1 LDADFCRLTG
11 SCSNLSK
18 HHLKDGIRHDKPL
31 EELGRTYERF
41 GDDFDDLFRSGNHN
55 VTRTAQHYLC
65 GLMQAEKRNM
75 ERMAEAVPDS
85 DDQVLQNFL
94 THSSWDHRAVM
105 DRVARKA
112 DALLGAD
119 RGVGL
124 YLDESAFQKKGD
136 KSVGV
141 ARQWNGRLGK
151 QDNCQVGVFGA
162 LGRGN
167 QVSLIDARLYLPKEW
182 TEDPR
187 RCEHAAVPPAQ
198 QVHRTKLELAQ
209 EIVRHARQSGLR
221 FEWVGMDGLY
231 GQSLELLES
240 LQAQGETFLAEIH
253 SDRQIYLT
261 DPAPYLPRQEPGRG
275 RPRVRYHSDA
285 RAVEVRK
292 WVKTQPASAWRKKTL
307 RNTTKGDLIVEVLH
321 QRVWLWDR
329 HSPTAQCW
337 HLIVRREVDSPGTLK
352 YSLSN
357 APVQTTVRKLAQMQ
371 AQRFWIERAFQ
382 DAKSH
387 IGMAQY
393 QARQWPSWHR
403 HMALVMMALQFM
415 LQARLDHVDT
425 HPLLSCYDI
434 QILLA
439 TTLPDR
445 RSSQE
450 EVMRQLR
457 ARHEKR
463 RALIDAANGQT
474 RRNSLI

>member
-1 LDADFCRLTG
+1 M
-11 SCSNLSK
+11 
-18 HHLKDGIRHDKPL
+18 
-31 EELGRTYERF
+31 YERF
-41 GDDFDDLFRSGNHN
+41 GDCFDELFRSGNHT
-55 VTRTAQHYLC
+55 VTQTAQQYLC

-85 DDQVLQNFL
+85 DEQVLQNFL

-105 DRVARKA
+105 DRVARNA
-112 DALLGAD
+112 DTLLGAD
-119 RGVGL
+119 PGAGL
-124 YLDESAFQKKGD
+124 YIDESAFQKKGD

-162 LGRGN
+162 LGRGDR
-167 QVSLIDARLYLPKEW
+167 VSLIDARLYLPKEW
-182 TEDPR
+182 AEDPR
-187 RCEHAAVPPAQ
+187 RCEHAAVPRAE

-209 EIVRHARQSGLR
+209 EIVRHARQSGVR

-231 GQSLELLES
+231 GQSMELLES
-240 LQAQGETFLAEIH
+240 LQAQGEMFLAEIH
-253 SDRQIYLT
+253 SNRHVYLT
-261 DPAPYLPRQEPGRG
+261 DPAPYVPPHGGGQG
-275 RPRVRYHSDA
+275 RPHVRHHSDA
-285 RAVEVRK
+285 QAVEVRE
-292 WVKTQPASAWRKKTL
+292 WVKRQPASAWRKKTL
-307 RNTTKGDLIVEVLH
+307 RNTTKGDLIVEVLRR
-321 QRVWLWDR
+321 RVWLWNKY
-329 HSPTAQCW
+329 SPNAHCW

-357 APVQTTVRKLAQMQ
+357 APAQTSVRKLAQMQ

-403 HMALVMMALQFM
+403 HMALVMMATLFM

-463 RALIDAANGQT
+463 QALIESANRES

>member
-1 LDADFCRLTG
+1 LWLTG
-11 SCSNLSK
+11 SCSNSPKLDP
-18 HHLKDGIRHDKPL
+18 KDGIHHDKTL
-31 EELGRTYERF
+31 EELGATYGRF
-41 GDDFDDLFRSGNHN
+41 GDGFDELFRSGNHS
-55 VTRTAQHYLC
+55 VTQTAQQYLC

-85 DDQVLQNFL
+85 DEQVLQNFL
-94 THSSWDHRAVM
+94 THSSWDYRAVM
-105 DRVARKA
+105 DRVARNA
-112 DALLGAD
+112 DTLLGAD
-119 RGVGL
+119 LGVGL
-124 YLDESAFQKKGD
+124 YIDESAFQKKGD

-167 QVSLIDARLYLPKEW
+167 RVSLIDARLYLPKEW

-187 RCEHAAVPPAQ
+187 RCEHAAVPTAE

-209 EIVRHARQSGLR
+209 EIVRHARQSGVR

-231 GQSLELLES
+231 GQSLELLQS

-253 SDRQIYLT
+253 SDRQVYLT
-261 DPAPYLPRQEPGRG
+261 DPAPYLPAQEPGRG
-275 RPRVRYHSDA
+275 RPRLRYHSDEQ
-285 RAVEVRK
+285 AVEVRK
-292 WVKTQPASAWRKKTL
+292 WLKQQPASAWRKKTL

-321 QRVWLWDR
+321 RRVWLWDKQSSSA
-329 HSPTAQCW
+329 HCW

-357 APVQTTVRKLAQMQ
+357 APVQTSVRKLTQMQ

-403 HMALVMMALQFM
+403 HMALVMMATLFM

-457 ARHEKR
+457 VRHEKR
-463 RALIDAANGQT
+463 QALIESANRES